1 VAAARAKFTT
11 SGAFEAPVDLVRPAE
26 ELELVL
32 ELLPHAATT
41 SETAIA
47 PRSRASRVHAR
58 GALLRVMSPPL
69 VVHIGR
75 MADMSNICVAVAGVK
90 RRVSQSA
97 GRALG
102 HLSKR
107 IGQASLDNVETGD

>member
-1 VAAARAKFTT
+1 
-11 SGAFEAPVDLVRPAE
+11 L
-26 ELELVL
+26 
-32 ELLPHAATT
+32 
-41 SETAIA
+41 
-47 PRSRASRVHAR
+47 
-58 GALLRVMSPPL
+58 SPPL

-97 GRALG
+97 RRALG

-107 IGQASLDNVETGD
+107 IGQQSLDNLGTGN